1 MADSFTLPLRP
12 IPEKRDRPDTLPVEI
27 AQINNQWGSFRE
39 VNEDV
44 LRNKIA
50 EEEEKDGLDE
60 VDERDQDA
68 TDLDSTERLEQLYKR
83 RAEITQ
89 FAMQAHMETMF
100 ALDFVSLLLSKQ
112 APRQAETS
120 LSAFLKQVAPL
131 GSLNSEVV
139 NPPPKPESTTKDV
152 SAVSRGWRIQNF
164 NAAANKLLQAASR
177 LETEVAAE
185 TRYWNEVLTVKD
197 KGWKVSRLP
206 LERQSLGV
214 QYGFLES
221 APVFRD
227 RGLASLRRAE
237 DGALSLDEGL
247 IPAKARFVRVRV
259 IQDGRLSGCSKPTR
273 SSFNGDGTI
282 EDRILQARDTV
293 YEDELFHELVREAR
307 AIASFGV
314 TTRQNLIQIP
324 ASDDLEILLDLVDT
338 DEDVSEPE
346 HCISQQGT
354 SIAEGLA
361 RTIRILLAYA
371 HRQNLRRRT
380 QLPLPLTPKTR
391 PVPEHQLIRPALAYI
406 KHMSHV
412 RWLQSLLKDLYGVLH
427 SASLRPPAY
436 TARIFSTRIQS
447 QTSPAPAV
455 ENLVGQF
462 LTPLLS
468 TFNGK
473 ILTPR
478 ASFSIAI
485 HTNLSSPPFGT
496 TFDVSFNMPKYP
508 DIESPGKLS
517 HREEVEAAITHLLLL
532 DVVFTISANSSLKS
546 ECNEDQAKRTWESIY
561 PQHGELLIPTPKPN
575 SEKRKKMKIAL
586 SRHELSLE
594 IYTVRCIDGT
604 GRGNWEKPSYHSM
617 PHTWK
622 PSPIVGAPNQ
632 PSLMDFVS
640 TEVSR
645 L

>member
-1 MADSFTLPLRP
+1 MAESFTLPLRP

-50 EEEEKDGLDE
+50 EEEEKDGMGE
-60 VDERDQDA
+60 VEESDQDA

-120 LSAFLKQVAPL
+120 MSAFLKQVAPL
-131 GSLNSEVV
+131 GSLNAEVV
-139 NPPPKPESTTKDV
+139 HPPAKPDSTTKDV

-177 LETEVAAE
+177 LETEVASE
-185 TRYWNEVLTVKD
+185 TRYWNEVLAVKD
-197 KGWKVSRLP
+197 KDGK
-206 LERQSLGV
+206 QSLGV
-214 QYGFLES
+214 QYGFLE
-221 APVFRD
+221 ATPVFRD

-247 IPAKARFVRVRV
+247 IPPKARFVRVRV
-259 IQDGRLSGCSKPTR
+259 IQDGQLSGSSKPMR

-324 ASDDLEILLDLVDT
+324 ASDNLEILLDLVDT
-338 DEDVSEPE
+338 DEDTSEPE
-346 HCISQQGT
+346 HGISQQGT

-361 RTIRILLAYA
+361 HTIRILLAYA

-406 KHMSHV
+406 KHMSQV
-412 RWLQSLLKDLYGVLH
+412 RWLQSLLENLFGVLQ
-427 SASLRPPAY
+427 SA
-436 TARIFSTRIQS
+436 
-447 QTSPAPAV
+447 AV

-462 LTPLLS
+462 LTPFVS
-468 TFNGK
+468 MFNGK

-478 ASFSIAI
+478 GSFSIAI

-496 TFDVSFNMPKYP
+496 TFEVSFNMPKYP
-508 DIESPGKLS
+508 DLESPGKIS

-532 DVVFTISANSSLKS
+532 DVVFTISSNSSLKP
-546 ECNEDQAKRTWESIY
+546 ECDKDPAKRTWEAIY

-575 SEKRKKMKIAL
+575 SEKRKKMKIVL

-604 GRGNWEKPSYHSM
+604 GRGNWEMPSYHAM

-622 PSPIVGAPNQ
+622 PSPTAGPPKP

-640 TEVSR
+640 KVSR
-645 L
+645 S

>member
-12 IPEKRDRPDTLPVEI
+12 IPEKRDCPDTLPVEI

-60 VDERDQDA
+60 VDESDQDA
-68 TDLDSTERLEQLYKR
+68 SDLDSTERLEQLYKR

-120 LSAFLKQVAPL
+120 MSAFLKQVAPL
-131 GSLNSEVV
+131 GSLNAEVV
-139 NPPPKPESTTKDV
+139 NPPPKPESKTKDI

-177 LETEVAAE
+177 LETEVASEA
-185 TRYWNEVLTVKD
+185 RYWNEVLAVKD

-206 LERQSLGV
+206 SEKQSLGV
-214 QYGFLES
+214 QYGFLE
-221 APVFRD
+221 ATPVFRD
-227 RGLASLRRAE
+227 RGLASLRRDE
-237 DGALSLDEGL
+237 DGALLLDEGS
-247 IPAKARFVRVRV
+247 IPSKARFVRVRV
-259 IQDGRLSGCSKPTR
+259 IQNGRLSGSSKSTR
-273 SSFNGDGTI
+273 STFNGNETI
-282 EDRILQARDTV
+282 EERILQARDTV
-293 YEDELFHELVREAR
+293 YEEELFHELVREAR

-338 DEDVSEPE
+338 DEDTPEPE
-346 HCISQQGT
+346 HDISQQGT
-354 SIAEGLA
+354 SLAEGLA
-361 RTIRILLAYA
+361 HTIRILLAYA

-380 QLPLPLTPKTR
+380 LLPLPLTPKTR
-391 PVPEHQLIRPALAYI
+391 SVPEHQLIRPALAYI

-412 RWLQSLLKDLYGVLH
+412 RWLQSLLKDLFGVLQ
-427 SASLRPPAY
+427 SAGLKPPAY
-436 TARIFSTRIQS
+436 TSSVFSTARRR
-447 QTSPAPAV
+447 QTSPVPAV
-455 ENLVGQF
+455 ETLVGQY

-478 ASFSIAI
+478 GSFSIAI

-496 TFDVSFNMPKYP
+496 SFEVSFNMPKYP
-508 DIESPGKLS
+508 DLESPGKLS

-532 DVVFTISANSSLKS
+532 DVVFTVSSNSGLPQPESD
-546 ECNEDQAKRTWESIY
+546 EDQAKRTWEAIY
-561 PQHGELLIPTPKPN
+561 PQHGELLIPSK

-594 IYTVRCIDGT
+594 IYVVRCIDGT
-604 GRGNWEKPSYHSM
+604 GRGRWELPAYHSM

-622 PSPIVGAPNQ
+622 PSPIAGSPQ
-632 PSLMDFVS
+632 QYSLMDYVS
-640 TEVSR
+640 TNVSR
-645 L
+645 S

>member
-12 IPEKRDRPDTLPVEI
+12 IPEKRERPDTLPVEI

-60 VDERDQDA
+60 VDESDQDA

-120 LSAFLKQVAPL
+120 MSAFLKQVAPL
-131 GSLNSEVV
+131 GSLNAEVV
-139 NPPPKPESTTKDV
+139 NPPPKPESTIKDI
-152 SAVSRGWRIQNF
+152 SGVSRGWRIQNF

-177 LETEVAAE
+177 LETEVASE
-185 TRYWNEVLTVKD
+185 TRYWNEVLAVKD
-197 KGWKVSRLP
+197 KGWKISRLP
-206 LERQSLGV
+206 RERQSLGV
-214 QYGFLES
+214 QYGFLE
-221 APVFRD
+221 ATPVFRD

-237 DGALSLDEGL
+237 DGALLLDEGL
-247 IPAKARFVRVRV
+247 IPSKARFVRVRV
-259 IQDGRLSGCSKPTR
+259 IQDGKLSGRSRPTR
-273 SSFNGDGTI
+273 STFNGNATI

-293 YEDELFHELVREAR
+293 YEEELFHELAREAR

-324 ASDDLEILLDLVDT
+324 ASDNLEILLDLVDT
-338 DEDVSEPE
+338 DEDTSQPE
-346 HCISQQGT
+346 HDISQQGT
-354 SIAEGLA
+354 SLADGLA
-361 RTIRILLAYA
+361 HTIRILLAYA

-380 QLPLPLTPKTR
+380 MLPLPLTPKTR

-406 KHMSHV
+406 KHMSDV
-412 RWLQSLLKDLYGVLH
+412 RWLQSLLKDLFGVLQ
-427 SASLRPPAY
+427 SAGLKPPAY
-436 TARIFSTRIQS
+436 TARVFSTKRQK
-447 QTSPAPAV
+447 QTSSAPVV
-455 ENLVGQF
+455 ETLIGQF

-468 TFNGK
+468 TFHGK
-473 ILTPR
+473 LLTPR
-478 ASFSIAI
+478 GSFSIAI
-485 HTNLSSPPFGT
+485 HTNLSSTPFGT

-508 DIESPGKLS
+508 DLESPGKLS
-517 HREEVEAAITHLLLL
+517 QREEVEAAINHLLLL
-532 DVVFTISANSSLKS
+532 DVVFTISSHSGSLKS
-546 ECNEDQAKRTWESIY
+546 ESDKDQAKGSWEAIY
-561 PQHGELLIPTPKPN
+561 PQHGELLIPSSK
-575 SEKRKKMKIAL
+575 SESRKKMKIAL
-586 SRHELSLE
+586 SRHELSVE
-594 IYTVRCIDGT
+594 IYSVRCIDGT
-604 GRGNWEKPSYHSM
+604 GRGNWEKPSSHSM
-617 PHTWK
+617 PHIWK
-622 PSPIVGAPNQ
+622 PSPNPGSPNQ

-640 TEVSR
+640 AAVSR
-645 L
+645 

>member
-1 MADSFTLPLRP
+1 M
-12 IPEKRDRPDTLPVEI
+12 
-27 AQINNQWGSFRE
+27 
-39 VNEDV
+39 
-44 LRNKIA
+44 
-50 EEEEKDGLDE
+50 
-60 VDERDQDA
+60 
-68 TDLDSTERLEQLYKR
+68 
-83 RAEITQ
+83 
-89 FAMQAHMETMF
+89 H
-100 ALDFVSLLLSKQ
+100 
-112 APRQAETS
+112 
-120 LSAFLKQVAPL
+120 
-131 GSLNSEVV
+131 
-139 NPPPKPESTTKDV
+139 
-152 SAVSRGWRIQNF
+152 
-164 NAAANKLLQAASR
+164 
-177 LETEVAAE
+177 
-185 TRYWNEVLTVKD
+185 
-197 KGWKVSRLP
+197 
-206 LERQSLGV
+206 
-214 QYGFLES
+214 
-221 APVFRD
+221 
-227 RGLASLRRAE
+227 
-237 DGALSLDEGL
+237 
-247 IPAKARFVRVRV
+247 
-259 IQDGRLSGCSKPTR
+259 

-324 ASDDLEILLDLVDT
+324 ASDNLEILLDLVDT
-338 DEDVSEPE
+338 DENTSEPE
-346 HCISQQGT
+346 HGISQQGT

-361 RTIRILLAYA
+361 HTIRILLAYA

-406 KHMSHV
+406 KHMSQV
-412 RWLQSLLKDLYGVLH
+412 RWLQSLLEDLFGVLQ
-427 SASLRPPAY
+427 SAGVKPPAY
-436 TARIFSTRIQS
+436 TARIFSTGMQS
-447 QTSPAPAV
+447 HSSPTPAV

-478 ASFSIAI
+478 GSFSIAI

-496 TFDVSFNMPKYP
+496 TFEMSFNMPKYP
-508 DIESPGKLS
+508 DLESPGKLS

-532 DVVFTISANSSLKS
+532 DVVFTISSNSSLKP
-546 ECNEDQAKRTWESIY
+546 ECDNDPAKRTWEAIY

-575 SEKRKKMKIAL
+575 SEKRMKLKIVL

-604 GRGNWEKPSYHSM
+604 GRGNWEMPSYHSM

-622 PSPIVGAPNQ
+622 PSPIAGPPKP

-640 TEVSR
+640 KVSR
-645 L
+645 S

>member
-44 LRNKIA
+44 LRNKIV

-60 VDERDQDA
+60 VDESDQDA

-120 LSAFLKQVAPL
+120 MSAFLKQVAPL
-131 GSLNSEVV
+131 GSLNAEVV
-139 NPPPKPESTTKDV
+139 NPPPKPESTTKDI

-177 LETEVAAE
+177 LETEVASE
-185 TRYWNEVLTVKD
+185 TRYWNEVLAVKD

-206 LERQSLGV
+206 REKQALGV
-214 QYGFLES
+214 QYGFLE
-221 APVFRD
+221 ATPVFRD
-227 RGLASLRRAE
+227 RGLASLSRAE
-237 DGALSLDEGL
+237 DGALLLDEGL
-247 IPAKARFVRVRV
+247 IPSKPRFVRVRV
-259 IQDGRLSGCSKPTR
+259 IQDGRLSGSSKPTR
-273 SSFNGDGTI
+273 STFNGDGSI

-293 YEDELFHELVREAR
+293 YEEELFHELVREAR

-338 DEDVSEPE
+338 DEDTSEPE
-346 HCISQQGT
+346 HHVSQQGT
-354 SIAEGLA
+354 SLAEGLA
-361 RTIRILLAYA
+361 HTIRILLAYA

-380 QLPLPLTPKTR
+380 LLPPPLTPKNA
-391 PVPEHQLIRPALAYI
+391 ISLAYI
-406 KHMSHV
+406 KHMSNV
-412 RWLQSLLKDLYGVLH
+412 RWLQSLLNDLFGVLQ
-427 SASLRPPAY
+427 SANLKPPAY
-436 TARIFSTRIQS
+436 TARVFSTGRRK
-447 QTSPAPAV
+447 QTSTAPAV
-455 ENLVGQF
+455 ETLVGEF

-478 ASFSIAI
+478 GSFSIAI

-496 TFDVSFNMPKYP
+496 TFDVSFNMPKYQ
-508 DIESPGKLS
+508 DLESPGKLY

-532 DVVFTISANSSLKS
+532 DVVFTVSSNSGSSKS
-546 ECNEDQAKRTWESIY
+546 ESDKDNAKHTWEAIY
-561 PQHGELLIPTPKPN
+561 PQHGELLIPSK

-604 GRGNWEKPSYHSM
+604 GRGNWEKPSHHSM
-617 PHTWK
+617 PHTWTS
-622 PSPIVGAPNQ
+622 SPIAGSPQ
-632 PSLMDFVS
+632 EPSLMDYVS
-640 TEVSR
+640 KQVSQS
-645 L
+645 

>member
-44 LRNKIA
+44 LRNKIV
-50 EEEEKDGLDE
+50 EEEGKDGLDE
-60 VDERDQDA
+60 LDESDQDA

-120 LSAFLKQVAPL
+120 MSAFLKQVAPL
-131 GSLNSEVV
+131 GSLNADVV

-177 LETEVAAE
+177 LETEVASE
-185 TRYWNEVLTVKD
+185 TRYWNEVLAVKD

-206 LERQSLGV
+206 REKQALGV
-214 QYGFLES
+214 QYGFIE
-221 APVFRD
+221 ATPVFRD
-227 RGLASLRRAE
+227 RGLASLSRAE
-237 DGALSLDEGL
+237 DGALLLDEGL
-247 IPAKARFVRVRV
+247 IPPNARYVRVRV
-259 IQDGRLSGCSKPTR
+259 MQDGRLSGSSKPTR
-273 SSFNGDGTI
+273 STFNDDGSI

-293 YEDELFHELVREAR
+293 YEEELFHELVREAR

-338 DEDVSEPE
+338 DEDTSEPE
-346 HCISQQGT
+346 HDISQQGT
-354 SIAEGLA
+354 SLAEGLA
-361 RTIRILLAYA
+361 HTIRILLAYA

-380 QLPLPLTPKTR
+380 LLPPPLTPKIR
-391 PVPEHQLIRPALAYI
+391 SVPEHHLIRPALAYI

-412 RWLQSLLKDLYGVLH
+412 RWLQSLLNDLFGVLK
-427 SASLRPPAY
+427 SANLKPPAY
-436 TARIFSTRIQS
+436 TSKVFSAGRRRQD
-447 QTSPAPAV
+447 SPAPAV
-455 ENLVGQF
+455 ETLVGQF
-462 LTPLLS
+462 LTPLMS
-468 TFNGK
+468 TFHGN

-478 ASFSIAI
+478 GSFSIAI

-496 TFDVSFNMPKYP
+496 AFDVSFNMPKYQ
-508 DIESPGKLS
+508 DLESPGKMY

-532 DVVFTISANSSLKS
+532 DVVFTVSSNSGSLKS
-546 ECNEDQAKRTWESIY
+546 ERDKDKEKPNWDAIY
-561 PQHGELLIPTPKPN
+561 PQHGELLIPSK

-604 GRGNWEKPSYHSM
+604 GRGNWEKPSHHSM

-622 PSPIVGAPNQ
+622 PSPIAGSPKQ
-632 PSLMDFVS
+632 PSLMDYVFTQVS
-640 TEVSR
+640 QS
-645 L
+645 

>member
-12 IPEKRDRPDTLPVEI
+12 IPEKRERPDTLPVEI

-60 VDERDQDA
+60 VDGSDQDA

-120 LSAFLKQVAPL
+120 MSAFLKQVAPL
-131 GSLNSEVV
+131 GSLNAEVV
-139 NPPPKPESTTKDV
+139 NPPPKPESTIKDI

-177 LETEVAAE
+177 LETEVASE
-185 TRYWNEVLTVKD
+185 TRYWNEVLAVKD
-197 KGWKVSRLP
+197 KGWKISRLP
-206 LERQSLGV
+206 RERQSLGV
-214 QYGFLES
+214 QYGFLE
-221 APVFRD
+221 ATPVFRN

-237 DGALSLDEGL
+237 DGALLLDEGL
-247 IPAKARFVRVRV
+247 IPSKARFVRVRV
-259 IQDGRLSGCSKPTR
+259 IQDGKLSGRSRPTR
-273 SSFNGDGTI
+273 STFNGNATI

-293 YEDELFHELVREAR
+293 YEEELFHELVREAR

-324 ASDDLEILLDLVDT
+324 ASDNLEILLDLVDT
-338 DEDVSEPE
+338 DEDTSQPE
-346 HCISQQGT
+346 HDISQQGT
-354 SIAEGLA
+354 SLADGLA
-361 RTIRILLAYA
+361 HTIRILLAYA

-380 QLPLPLTPKTR
+380 MLPLPLTPKTR

-406 KHMSHV
+406 KHMSDV
-412 RWLQSLLKDLYGVLH
+412 RWLQSLLKDLFGVLQ
-427 SASLRPPAY
+427 SAGLKPPAY
-436 TARIFSTRIQS
+436 TARVFSTKRQK
-447 QTSPAPAV
+447 QTSSAPVV
-455 ENLVGQF
+455 ETLIGQF

-468 TFNGK
+468 TFHGK
-473 ILTPR
+473 LLTPR
-478 ASFSIAI
+478 GSFSIAI
-485 HTNLSSPPFGT
+485 HTNLSSTPFGT

-508 DIESPGKLS
+508 DLESPGKLS
-517 HREEVEAAITHLLLL
+517 QREEVEAAINHLLLL
-532 DVVFTISANSSLKS
+532 DVVFTISSNSGSLKS
-546 ECNEDQAKRTWESIY
+546 ESDKDQAKGSWEAIY
-561 PQHGELLIPTPKPN
+561 PQHGELLIPSSK
-575 SEKRKKMKIAL
+575 SESRKKMKIAL
-586 SRHELSLE
+586 SRHELSVE
-594 IYTVRCIDGT
+594 IYSVRCIDGT
-604 GRGNWEKPSYHSM
+604 GRGNWEKPSSHSM
-617 PHTWK
+617 PHIWK
-622 PSPIVGAPNQ
+622 PSPIAGSPNQ

-640 TEVSR
+640 AAVSR
-645 L
+645 